1 MPQSRS
7 APPLRLPELTLT
19 PSLRLVEGINA
30 VAPEVWDALR
40 PEPDPFTAHGFLEL
54 LEASGAA
61 TAARGWQPL
70 HLVLGDRVQPQGV
83 VPLYAKAHS
92 WGEYVFDHA
101 WAEAY
106 ERAGGRYY
114 PKLQAAVPFTP
125 VPGARLLAPDQSG
138 RLQLIAALEQ
148 ILSALDVSSLHI
160 TFCTEQEAE
169 LLQAQG
175 WLIRRGIQYH
185 WHNRGYGSFDDFL
198 AALSS
203 SRRKTIRRERREVA
217 QSGIA
222 IRTLAGAEVSVA
234 DLEAFW
240 PLYLATVDRRFGA
253 AYLTR
258 AFFRLLGMRLREQ
271 IVLVGAWHEGRMVA
285 AALNLLGPDTL
296 YGRLWGARAEWRFLH
311 FECCYYRAIEFAIAR
326 GLARV
331 EAGAQGMHKLFR
343 GYEPVWTWSA
353 HKFRDAGFAAA
364 VGRFLAREEQQL
376 QQQFTELQSLLPYA
390 QGKS

>member
-1 MPQSRS
+1 MPQSKF
-7 APPLRLPELTLT
+7 APPLRLPERTLA
-19 PSLRLVEGINA
+19 PGLRVVGGIDA
-30 VAPEVWDALR
+30 VAPAVWDALR
-40 PEPDPFTAHGFLEL
+40 PEPDPFTAHEFLEI

-61 TAARGWQPL
+61 TSARGWQPL
-70 HLVLGDRVQPQGV
+70 HMVLGDPAQPEGV

-114 PKLQAAVPFTP
+114 PKLQVAVPFTP
-125 VPGARLLAPDQSG
+125 VVGPRLLAPDQSG
-138 RLQLIAALEQ
+138 KERLIAALEQ
-148 ILSALDVSSLHI
+148 ILLALDVSSLHI
-160 TFCTEQEAE
+160 TFCTSREAE
-169 LLQAQG
+169 LLRAQG

-185 WHNRGYGSFDDFL
+185 WHNRGYGGFEDFL
-198 AALSS
+198 ATLAS
-203 SRRKTIRRERREVA
+203 SRRKAIRRERREVA

-222 IRTLAGAEVSVA
+222 IRTLAGAEVSAA

-240 PLYLATVDRRFGA
+240 PLYLATVDRRHGA

-258 AFFRLLGMRLREQ
+258 AFFRLLGVRLRER
-271 IVLVGAWHEGRMVA
+271 IVLIGAWHEGRMVA
-285 AALNLLGPDTL
+285 AALNLLGSDTL
-296 YGRLWGARAEWRFLH
+296 YGRLWGAREEWRFLH

-326 GLARV
+326 GLARI
-331 EAGAQGMHKLFR
+331 EAGAQGIHKLLR

-353 HKFRDAGFAAA
+353 HKFRDAAFAAA

-376 QQQFTELQSLLPYA
+376 QQQFTELQSLLPFA
-390 QGKS
+390 QGRS